1 MNLVLDRIEKSWI
14 SINWV
19 VEYLLGTDTLPT
31 YLKNCIKTQKL
42 EKIGLREHGYA
53 RYLLTV
59 LKSAQNRRKS
69 QN

>member
-19 VEYLLGTDTLPT
+19 VEYLLGSDTLPT
-31 YLKNCIKTQKL
+31 YLKNCINSQKL

-53 RYLLTV
+53 APGTCSTNNYDQYY
-59 LKSAQNRRKS
+59 K
-69 QN
+69 

>member
-19 VEYLLGTDTLPT
+19 VEYLLGSDTLPT

-42 EKIGLREHGYA
+42 EKIGLREQY
-53 RYLLTV
+53 Y
-59 LKSAQNRRKS
+59 K
-69 QN
+69 